1 MKFGEAF
8 AEKYDLS
15 TLKVLGTV
23 GEPINPEAW
32 LWYHKYV
39 GSENCSV
46 VDTYWQVSRLYF
58 MFVIT
63 AIGIRIFVLFYLTLN
78 AFSYTYLRL
87 RLEGT

>member
-39 GSENCSV
+39 GSENCSI
-46 VDTYWQVSRLYF
+46 VDTYWQVLKHILYKHKF
-58 MFVIT
+58 PNW
-63 AIGIRIFVLFYLTLN
+63 VLK
-78 AFSYTYLRL
+78 ASKVA
-87 RLEGT
+87 